1 MSGTYRQQCLI
12 STYPQDL
19 DKVEFMGMLAGGEMH
34 IADYYTV
41 NHDTDNVIKFTPK
54 STGYLKL
61 MV

>member
-1 MSGTYRQQCLI
+1 
-12 STYPQDL
+12 
-19 DKVEFMGMLAGGEMH
+19 MGMLAGGEMH